1 MPHVQLKYF
10 RELFIDVAQY
20 KGTETL
26 HLRDR
31 KPYLVHDAI
40 MWDKDNEVN
49 CFILWLYPVARYLLD
64 HDMPVGIFGIKFSS
78 LGVQLDFVTKC

>member
-31 KPYLVHDAI
+31 KPYLFHDAI
-40 MWDKDNEVN
+40 MRDKDNEVH
-49 CFILWLYPVARYLLD
+49 CFFL
-64 HDMPVGIFGIKFSS
+64 
-78 LGVQLDFVTKC
+78 